1 MCISYSSMYILFW
14 PHMSEEY
21 SDDFS
26 SGAGHLSCDFCDFG
40 HEFLKW
46 GLSQNGGYPTGPMML
61 NSMGFLWLE
70 NLRIVGPAGPDVK
83 VWLQPPASCLCL
95 STIING
101 SRNNISVTIM
111 SGLKTSFPEP
121 ELVLTIF
128 KPHAFDTT
136 IESPYSHHLHPLL
149 FFILLT
155 TPSTAPSRAPRSRQ
169 GYGPAIASKI
179 CTGSWCPLWSKR
191 RKSSR
196 WAERWVVGWLEIRNT
211 GVLLLGK
218 MYYTYIY
225 NICIYVIYIYMSIY
239 ICIHIY
245 MSYIYIHT
253 YNIYTYAKGL
263 ETERVVVP
271 PPS

>member
-1 MCISYSSMYILFW
+1 
-14 PHMSEEY
+14 
-21 SDDFS
+21 
-26 SGAGHLSCDFCDFG
+26 
-40 HEFLKW
+40 
-46 GLSQNGGYPTGPMML
+46 
-61 NSMGFLWLE
+61 
-70 NLRIVGPAGPDVK
+70 
-83 VWLQPPASCLCL
+83 
-95 STIING
+95 
-101 SRNNISVTIM
+101 M

-225 NICIYVIYIYMSIY
+225 IYNIYIYIY
-239 ICIHIY
+239 VKIAKSDEQTLLWMLFRMCNVYMFVINNVIY
-245 MSYIYIHT
+245 CM
-253 YNIYTYAKGL
+253 
-263 ETERVVVP
+263 
-271 PPS
+271 

>member
-1 MCISYSSMYILFW
+1 MCISYSSMYIFVLTTHARRIQWWFFFW
-14 PHMSEEY
+14 GRASKLWLLRLRTRISEVG
-21 SDDFS
+21 FVT
-26 SGAGHLSCDFCDFG
+26 
-40 HEFLKW
+40 KW
-46 GLSQNGGYPTGPMML
+46 GYPTGPMML
-61 NSMGFLWLE
+61 NSMAFLWLE

-121 ELVLTIF
+121 DLVLTIF

-179 CTGSWCPLWSKR
+179 CTGSWCPPWSKR

-196 WAERWVVGWLEIRNT
+196 WAERWVVGLD
-211 GVLLLGK
+211 G
-218 MYYTYIY
+218 
-225 NICIYVIYIYMSIY
+225 
-239 ICIHIY
+239 
-245 MSYIYIHT
+245 
-253 YNIYTYAKGL
+253 
-263 ETERVVVP
+263 
-271 PPS
+271 